1 MRQNRRKTEFA
12 APIEVEIEKLV
23 YGGDGLGH
31 HAGQVVFVSFT
42 VPGDRV
48 EVRPVEHKKNFIRA
62 NVTKLLTPGSGRTAP
77 PCSHFGQ
84 CGGCQWQHLEYP
96 KQVEAKRRIL
106 EETFHHHFP
115 ETLRLSISMQA
126 CPDPYAYRS
135 RARVQLRGAGDQ
147 AQVGFFRTRSHIVE
161 DVQSCPLFRQ
171 PLLDALRFVR
181 QSHAEGRF
189 GPGDM
194 ELELACGDDGSW
206 AVATEDSPAA
216 GTDETSRKVLRRKA
230 GDFIYEASAS
240 VFFQANEYM
249 LAELIAAALRP
260 ARGGNA
266 ALDLFAGVGFFSLPL
281 ASSYRSAVAV
291 ESNSTAHQMC
301 LSNIALAG
309 LDNIQAVCAEVAEW
323 MRAMG
328 SVAAPAYNLILLD
341 PPRAGAGVDIMKRL
355 VQWAPETIVYV
366 SCDPQTLVR
375 DLAALPGRDYRICSV
390 EGLDMFPQTFHFE
403 TIVALIRR

>member
-1 MRQNRRKTEFA
+1 M
-12 APIEVEIEKLV
+12 
-23 YGGDGLGH
+23 
-31 HAGQVVFVSFT
+31 
-42 VPGDRV
+42 
-48 EVRPVEHKKNFIRA
+48 
-62 NVTKLLTPGSGRTAP
+62 
-77 PCSHFGQ
+77 
-84 CGGCQWQHLEYP
+84 
-96 KQVEAKRRIL
+96 
-106 EETFHHHFP
+106 
-115 ETLRLSISMQA
+115 
-126 CPDPYAYRS
+126 
-135 RARVQLRGAGDQ
+135 
-147 AQVGFFRTRSHIVE
+147 
-161 DVQSCPLFRQ
+161 
-171 PLLDALRFVR
+171 
-181 QSHAEGRF
+181 
-189 GPGDM
+189 
-194 ELELACGDDGSW
+194 
-206 AVATEDSPAA
+206 ATEDSPAA

-328 SVAAPAYNLILLD
+328 SVAAPAYDLILLD

-355 VQWAPETIVYV
+355 AEWAPETIVYV

-403 TIVALIRR
+403 TVAVLNRR